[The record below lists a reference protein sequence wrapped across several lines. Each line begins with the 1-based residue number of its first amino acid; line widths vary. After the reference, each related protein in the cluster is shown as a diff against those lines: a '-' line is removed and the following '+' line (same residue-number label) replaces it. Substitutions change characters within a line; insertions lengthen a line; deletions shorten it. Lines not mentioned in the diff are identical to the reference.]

1 MKQSLTRFD
10 EIADTFQSVDPSD
23 RLEVLLDFSDH
34 LPPLPEHLVRLRDE
48 GLHLVHECQAPVF
61 LYVTVNDDLVN
72 VFGDVPREAPT
83 ARSFLS
89 ILIDAFDRQPVG
101 VVEGAPA
108 DPLRALGLDTLLGM
122 QRTRGLSAIYQQLR
136 ARVAALAIT
145 TQ

>member
-1 MKQSLTRFD
+1 VKPLLTRFD
-10 EIADTFQSVDPSD
+10 EIADSFQSVEPGD
-23 RLEVLLDFSDH
+23 RLEVLLDFADR

-61 LYVTVNDDLVN
+61 LYVNVTDDV
-72 VFGDVPREAPT
+72 VSVYGDVPREAPT

-89 ILIDAFDRQPVG
+89 ILIDAFDGQSVG
-101 VVEGAPA
+101 VVEEAPA
-108 DPLRALGLDTLLGM
+108 DPLRALGLDSLLGM

-136 ARVAALAIT
+136 ARVGAPAVD